1 MEKTLCDLKE
11 NEGARIKSVDGNSFA
26 VIRRLLEL
34 GFLSGRAIRVLKKSF
49 SKKTI
54 LVEIENYV
62 LALRCKV
69 ADYVKVV

>member
-11 NEGARIKSVDGNSFA
+11 NESSTIQNISGDNFA
-26 VIRRLLEL
+26 IIRRLMEL
-34 GFLSGRAIRVLKKSF
+34 GFLPERNVKIIKKSF
-49 SKKTI
+49 SKHTV

-69 ADYVKVV
+69 ADYVKVN